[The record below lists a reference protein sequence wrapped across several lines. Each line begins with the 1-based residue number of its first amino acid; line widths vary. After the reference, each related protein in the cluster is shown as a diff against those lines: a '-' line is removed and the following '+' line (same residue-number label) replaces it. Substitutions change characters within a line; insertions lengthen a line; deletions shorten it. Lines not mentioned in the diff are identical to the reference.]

1 MQIWESAEDIPADLG
16 PTVVTIGI
24 FDGVHRGHHAI
35 LSETVRQ
42 ARATGR
48 LAVALTFEPHPLTVH
63 SPERE
68 IHLVATLSD
77 RLERLEAAGLDAVF
91 VQNYTLDYA
100 KASPAEFI
108 DNQLVGE
115 LKAAAIV
122 VGEDV
127 RFGRDN
133 CGDGDYLVAHG
144 ALRGLQ
150 VTLLDDIVD
159 EGGERLSST
168 RVRECLAC
176 GDVEG
181 AARILGRA
189 HRVRGIVQHGFKRGR
204 ELGFPTANL
213 TGESLGEVPADGV
226 YAGWLIRDIPG
237 TKAQEHLPAAISVG
251 TNPQFDGEVRTV
263 EAHVL
268 GRTDLNLYGEAV
280 AIDFIAFLRPM
291 LKMNSVEE
299 LLNQMDE
306 DLRGTA
312 EVLGVPV
319 SHRVNPEMVTAR

>member
-1 MQIWESAEDIPADLG
+1 M
-16 PTVVTIGI
+16 
-24 FDGVHRGHHAI
+24 
-35 LSETVRQ
+35 
-42 ARATGR
+42 
-48 LAVALTFEPHPLTVH
+48 
-63 SPERE
+63 
-68 IHLVATLSD
+68 
-77 RLERLEAAGLDAVF
+77 
-91 VQNYTLDYA
+91 
-100 KASPAEFI
+100 
-108 DNQLVGE
+108 
-115 LKAAAIV
+115 
-122 VGEDV
+122 
-127 RFGRDN
+127 
-133 CGDGDYLVAHG
+133 
-144 ALRGLQ
+144 
-150 VTLLDDIVD
+150 
-159 EGGERLSST
+159 
-168 RVRECLAC
+168 
-176 GDVEG
+176 
-181 AARILGRA
+181 
-189 HRVRGIVQHGFKRGR
+189 
-204 ELGFPTANL
+204 
-213 TGESLGEVPADGV
+213 GEVPADGV